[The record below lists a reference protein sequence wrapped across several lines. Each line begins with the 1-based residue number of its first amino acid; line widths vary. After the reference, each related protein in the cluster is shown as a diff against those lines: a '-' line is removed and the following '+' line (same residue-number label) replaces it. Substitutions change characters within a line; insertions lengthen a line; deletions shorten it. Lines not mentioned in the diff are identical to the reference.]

1 MSNAARPLVPV
12 ILSGGSGTRLWPLS
26 REQLPKQLLA
36 LVGSGS
42 TMLQDTVARVRAV
55 PGVRAPIV
63 ICNEEHRFLI
73 ADQLTSVGIAGAQI
87 VLEPVGRNTAPA
99 VALAAELVL
108 AGAGVNAASSPGVG
122 DADDPLLLV
131 LPADHVVG
139 DVAAFHAAILRA
151 VPLAAA
157 GRLVTFG
164 VVPTS
169 PETGYGYIRH
179 GALSEGAAP
188 ILQFVE
194 KPDRERAQGFLQQ
207 GDYLWNS
214 GMFLFSARS
223 FLRELARQAP
233 DIASAVAAAT
243 ASPRIDGGFVRVDR
257 AAFEACRSDSIDYAI
272 MEGAESGM
280 VVPLSA
286 GWSDVGSWT
295 SLHEAMAPDA
305 SGNVLRGDVLAL
317 DTEASL
323 VIAESR
329 LVATVGL
336 KGHVVVETKD
346 AVLVVPAEQVQDVK
360 TLVGRIRGSGRSE
373 HSLHREVHRPWGTYD
388 SVESGPGYQ
397 VKRLS
402 VKPGGAMSLQ
412 RHRQRAEHWVVV
424 AGVAR
429 ITRDDEVFELRANE
443 STYIPLGAKHRIE
456 NPGTEMLHII
466 EVQTG
471 DYLGEDDIERFE
483 DRYGREGGQ

>member
-1 MSNAARPLVPV
+1 MSDSIRRLVPV

-42 TMLQDTVARVRAV
+42 TMLQDTVARVRDVPAV
-55 PGVRAPIV
+55 QSPIV
-63 ICNEEHRFLI
+63 VCNEEHRFLI
-73 ADQLTSVGIAGAQI
+73 ADQLAKVGVADARV

-99 VALAAELVL
+99 VALAAEVLL
-108 AGAGVNAASSPGVG
+108 AGAAA
-122 DADDPLLLV
+122 DEDPLMLV
-131 LPADHVVG
+131 LPADHVIG
-139 DVAAFHAAILRA
+139 NVAAFHAAIAVA
-151 VPLAAA
+151 VPLAEH
-157 GRLVTFG
+157 GNLVTFG

-179 GALSEGAAP
+179 GALTAGAAA
-188 ILQFVE
+188 IEAFIE
-194 KPDRERAQGFLQQ
+194 KPDRSRAESFLRS
-207 GDYLWNS
+207 GGYLWNS

-223 FLRELARQAP
+223 FLRELQRQAP
-233 DIASAVAAAT
+233 DIAAAVAAACR
-243 ASPRIDGGFVRVDR
+243 APRFDGGFIRVDR
-257 AAFEACRSDSIDYAI
+257 AAFEACRADSIDYAI
-272 MEGAESGM
+272 MEGAEAGM
-280 VVPLSA
+280 VVPLDA
-286 GWSDVGSWT
+286 GWSDVGSWS
-295 SLHEAMAPDA
+295 SLHEALAPDPN
-305 SGNVLRGDVLAL
+305 GNVLRGDVL
-317 DTEASL
+317 TEETTDSL

-346 AVLVVPAEQVQDVK
+346 AVLVVPSDRVQDVK
-360 TLVGRIRGSGRSE
+360 SMVGRIRESGRSE

-412 RHRQRAEHWVVV
+412 RHRHRAEHWVVV

-429 ITRDDEVFELRANE
+429 ITRDDAVFELRANE

-456 NPGTEMLHII
+456 NPGDETLHII

-471 DYLGEDDIERFE
+471 SYLGEDDIERFE
-483 DRYGREGGQ
+483 DRYGR